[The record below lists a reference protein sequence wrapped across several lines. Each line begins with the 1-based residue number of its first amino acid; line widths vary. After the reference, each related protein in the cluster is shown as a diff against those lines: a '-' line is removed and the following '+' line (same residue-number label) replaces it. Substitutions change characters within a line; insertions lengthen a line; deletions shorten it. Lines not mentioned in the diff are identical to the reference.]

1 LPFAGACRKTPL
13 LRHLFQEPPMAD
25 FAAARRMMVDG
36 QIRTAD
42 VTDPRIIAAFLAV
55 PRERFVAPSM
65 SALAYLDFDAP
76 AADGPSGRRLLKP
89 MVLAK
94 MIQAAQIGED
104 ERVLIVGCAS
114 GYPVAIV
121 SPLAGSV
128 VGLEEEPAL
137 AARASDNAA
146 ALTLPNIEIVRGPL
160 AAGWP
165 AGGPY
170 DVILA
175 AGCIEILPDTLTR
188 QLRDG
193 GRLVCV
199 RGGSPAPKAT
209 IYRADDGNISGRPI
223 FDATA
228 PMLPGF
234 SAAPAFVF

>member
-1 LPFAGACRKTPL
+1 
-13 LRHLFQEPPMAD
+13 MAD

-42 VTDPRIIAAFLAV
+42 VTDPRIIDAFLDV

-65 SALAYLDFDAP
+65 SALAYLDFDIP
-76 AADGPSGRRLLKP
+76 AADGPAARRLLKP

-94 MIQAAQIGED
+94 MIQAAQIGQD

-114 GYPVAIV
+114 GYPAAIV

-128 VGLEEEPAL
+128 VGLEEDPAL
-137 AARASDNAA
+137 AARAADNAA
-146 ALTLPNIEIVRGPL
+146 ALTLSNVEIVRGPL
-160 AAGWP
+160 VAGWP
-165 AGGPY
+165 AEAPY
-170 DVILA
+170 SVILV
-175 AGCIEILPDTLTR
+175 AGCVEVLPDALTR

-199 RGGSPAPKAT
+199 RGDGPASKAT
-209 IYRADDGNISGRPI
+209 IYHAADGNISGRPI

-234 SAAPAFVF
+234 AAARSFVF